1 MSRTSL
7 SHVDT
12 NRGDAEAAMIC
23 TGCSKRTVGQTSTWI
38 LQEPNDLRG
47 WRAHLCE
54 ECDAQRDMRP
64 VQNRVVLTLRRLVKE
79 SALTRTVERV

>member
-1 MSRTSL
+1 
-7 SHVDT
+7 
-12 NRGDAEAAMIC
+12 MIC